1 MKNLSSGQ
9 FFGNTTKTI
18 LLEGITLT
26 DTEYT
31 HDKVDWHYHEN
42 AYFTFILQG
51 CVIEG
56 NKKEIYHC
64 PAGSL
69 LFHNWQDAHYNIKP
83 PGFTRGF
90 HVELDLGWF
99 TAIQPGFSVAE
110 GSMNLLNPEL
120 KILMYKIFK
129 ETKLG
134 DNNQQLN
141 ISALL
146 ADLFGGISG
155 TEEIFG
161 RKVPVWVRQIREVL
175 NDNPLTAW
183 TLQEL
188 AHAVAIHPVHLSR
201 GFVKYFNC
209 TLGEYI
215 RAVKIERALAMLPE
229 KKYTLTE
236 IALACGF
243 ADQSHFIRT
252 FKDQCDTRPSHYRKF
267 LLDRTC

>member
-1 MKNLSSGQ
+1 MKNLGRGQ
-9 FFGNTTKTI
+9 FFGNTTETI
-18 LLEGITLT
+18 QLEGITLT

-56 NKKEIYHC
+56 NKKEVYHC

-69 LFHNWQDAHYNIKP
+69 LFHNWQDAHYNSKP

-90 HVELDLGWF
+90 HIEMDHRWFNSLDLNLS
-99 TAIQPGFSVAE
+99 AIE
-110 GSMNLLNPEL
+110 GSRSLLNPEL

-129 ETKLG
+129 ETKLR
-134 DNNQQLN
+134 DSNQQLN
-141 ISALL
+141 ISIML
-146 ADLFGGISG
+146 ADLLGKISG
-155 TEEIFG
+155 TEEVFS
-161 RKVPVWVRQIREVL
+161 RKVPVWVRQIREL
-175 NDNPLTAW
+175 LHDSPLTGW
-183 TLQEL
+183 TLQGL
-188 AHAVAIHPVHLSR
+188 AHVLGIHPVHLSR

-215 RAVKIERALAMLPE
+215 RIIKIERAFAMLPE
-229 KKYTLTE
+229 RKYSLTE

-252 FKDQCDTRPSHYRKF
+252 FKALSDIKPSKYRK
-267 LLDRTC
+267 LLSV

>member
-1 MKNLSSGQ
+1 MKNLSTGQ
-9 FFGNTTKTI
+9 FFGDTTKTI
-18 LLEGITLT
+18 HLDGITLT

-90 HVELDLGWF
+90 QIELHPSWF
-99 TAIQPGFSVAE
+99 NSLQLDFSSTE
-110 GSMNLLNPEL
+110 GSRNLLNPEL

-129 ETKLG
+129 ETKFEG
-134 DNNQQLN
+134 SNQQLN
-141 ISALL
+141 INALL
-146 ADLFGGISG
+146 ADLFGRIAV
-155 TEEIFG
+155 TEETFS
-161 RKVPVWVRQIREVL
+161 RKIPAWVRQIREIL
-175 NDNPLTAW
+175 NDSPLTNW
-183 TLQEL
+183 TLRGL
-188 AHAVAIHPVHLSR
+188 AHTLAIHPVHLSR
-201 GFVKYFNC
+201 GFSKYFNC

-215 RAVKIERALAMLPE
+215 RTIKIERSMGMLTEE
-229 KKYTLTE
+229 KYSLTE

-252 FKDQCDTRPSHYRKF
+252 FKELNDIRPALYRK
-267 LLDRTC
+267 LLLNRPC